1 MNVPNLLIEIT
12 KQGII
17 GLEGI
22 FIGKFVDRMESM
34 LNQNGMSINQK
45 QILSDFTVQAD
56 HFITARRPDTIFI
69 DKKHHDFQ
77 RIDLALPYD
86 TRVYDKEVHKIE
98 KYLNLAWELKNVW
111 NMKVTG
117 VPLVVGALGTLAKA
131 QGKRLKTNGI
141 KTKITE
147 LQKTVLMYTSRIL

>member
-1 MNVPNLLIEIT
+1 M
-12 KQGII
+12 
-17 GLEGI
+17 
-22 FIGKFVDRMESM
+22 
-34 LNQNGMSINQK
+34 
-45 QILSDFTVQAD
+45 
-56 HFITARRPDTIFI
+56 
-69 DKKHHDFQ
+69 
-77 RIDLALPYD
+77 
-86 TRVYDKEVHKIE
+86 
-98 KYLNLAWELKNVW
+98 NLAWELKNLW

>member
-45 QILSDFTVQAD
+45 QILWDFTVQAD
-56 HFITARRPDTIFI
+56 HFITARRPDMIFI
-69 DKKHHDFQ
+69 DKNTMISK
-77 RIDLALPYD
+77 
-86 TRVYDKEVHKIE
+86 
-98 KYLNLAWELKNVW
+98 
-111 NMKVTG
+111 
-117 VPLVVGALGTLAKA
+117 
-131 QGKRLKTNGI
+131 
-141 KTKITE
+141 
-147 LQKTVLMYTSRIL
+147 

>member
-1 MNVPNLLIEIT
+1 M
-12 KQGII
+12 I
-17 GLEGI
+17 GSEGI

-45 QILSDFTVQAD
+45 QILWYFTVQTD
-56 HFITARRPDTIFI
+56 HFVTARRPDTIFI

-77 RIDLALPYD
+77 IIDLAIPYD

-98 KYLNLAWELKNVW
+98 KYLNLAWELKNLW